1 MQYIKGNNITQN
13 TIVSMPQEV
22 EAIKTGISRANGN
35 LQYAVS

>member
-13 TIVSMPQEV
+13 TIVSMPQV